1 MVESHP
7 PQPFRSFST
16 NSSISLNS
24 SSNNNNNNNNNTN
37 NGSTQSIS
45 RINSSGPLNLN
56 NFNKQS
62 SPKDHLFFKCEYLK
76 KKLNKIDGML
86 PFMKL
91 AYLNAEKLCEQQSL
105 YLSQEKFNLSMNRL
119 SITSDNSQSSG
130 GNGLHQTN
138 TNSSSGNTTFNSN
151 STNNSE
157 SLLTYTAGVLPSNI
171 NVDPATQLWKLF
183 QQGAPLCLIFNYISP
198 DHKISVVSSDDLR
211 ICKKSVYDFI
221 IAMKLNLKIE
231 DDELF
236 TISNVYSD
244 NTNDL
249 IKIVDVITKILNT
262 HSLSRKNSVS
272 DLTTNVNQEEEINLD
287 VTITDERSKVFREI
301 IETERKYVQDLELL
315 IKYRN
320 ELIEAELLSSEQ
332 IHTLFPNLNEIV
344 DFQRKFLNGLECN
357 INVPIKNQRIGSVF
371 IHASLGPFKAYEPWT
386 IGQLTAIDLINKE
399 IINLKKSSILID
411 PGFELQSYIL
421 KPIQRLCKYPLLLT
435 ELIKTSPESSTTNK
449 QDNNETS
456 SFKELIMAR
465 SAMKEVANQVNEAQR
480 RAENVEYLNKLMERV
495 NNWRGF
501 NLRDQGELLYH
512 GIVGVKDSDT
522 EKEYVAYLFEKI
534 IFFFVDLDKLNSEK
548 ENAKSEKRK
557 FGSRKKSNANI
568 TQSTSNLLESI
579 NGKNDKSPLELKGRV
594 YIQEIYNI
602 SASASTSS
610 SSSSSSMLNQGYTLI
625 ISWSGKKESG
635 SFTLKYR
642 TEEMRNQWETCLRN
656 LKTNEMN
663 NHINKKLRDS
673 QSSTNTND
681 SSIYDYI
688 GNVSDSLNTFQQQQ
702 QQPPTNNN
710 EQRSSNGSRHHS
722 SSSTFSMM
730 RNNSRSKSAGSIGG
744 IDTST
749 SRLSSS
755 STTSTTPL
763 SSSLSQQSQPP
774 QKLPFF
780 EISIKLIYNN
790 YNLQQ
795 DLLVNSYIT
804 FNELYLKINKII
816 NTSLS
821 EENSIIINKLRY
833 KDEDGDFVVL
843 DSQDDWSLALD
854 ELNDDKNLSIF
865 VI

>member
-1 MVESHP
+1 MVENHP

-16 NSSISLNS
+16 SSSLSLNS
-24 SSNNNNNNNNNTN
+24 SLNNNNNNNTT
-37 NGSTQSIS
+37 SSSSIS

-76 KKLNKIDGML
+76 RKLSKIDGML

-105 YLSQEKFNLSMNRL
+105 YLSQEKFKLSMNRL
-119 SITSDNSQSSG
+119 SISSENSQNS

-138 TNSSSGNTTFNSN
+138 TNNSSSNNTYNSN
-151 STNNSE
+151 NTNNSE

-198 DHKISVVSSDDLR
+198 DHQISIISSDDLR
-211 ICKKSVYDFI
+211 ICKKSVYEFI

-231 DDELF
+231 DDDLF

-244 NTNDL
+244 NTHDL
-249 IKIVDVITKILNT
+249 LKIVDVITKLLDKY
-262 HSLSRKNSVS
+262 SLSRKNSVS
-272 DLTTNVNQEEEINLD
+272 DLSTGDEKNDENLINLD
-287 VTITDERSKVFREI
+287 VSITDERSKVFREI

-315 IKYRN
+315 TRYRD
-320 ELIEAELLSSEQ
+320 ELNDAELLSSEQ

-357 INVPIKNQRIGSVF
+357 INVPIKYQRIGSIF
-371 IHASLGPFKAYEPWT
+371 IHASMGPFKAYEPWT
-386 IGQLTAIDLINKE
+386 IGQLTAIDLIGKE
-399 IINLKKSSILID
+399 ATNLKKSSILID

-421 KPIQRLCKYPLLLT
+421 KPIQRLCKYPLLLN
-435 ELIKTSPESSTTNK
+435 ELIKTSPESS
-449 QDNNETS
+449 QQPQQQQQEESS
-456 SFKELIMAR
+456 SFNELLMAR

-480 RAENVEYLNKLMERV
+480 RAENVEYLNKLLERV
-495 NNWRGF
+495 SNWRGF

-534 IFFFVDLDKLNSEK
+534 IFFFIDLDKLNNEK
-548 ENAKSEKRK
+548 ENKSEKRK

-594 YIQEIYNI
+594 YISEIYNI
-602 SASASTSS
+602 SASSS
-610 SSSSSSMLNQGYTLI
+610 SINQGYTLI

-642 TEEMRNQWETCLRN
+642 TEEMRNQWEQCLRN

-688 GNVSDSLNTFQQQQ
+688 GNSTDSPTNFQNQSNNN
-702 QQPPTNNN
+702 NNN
-710 EQRSSNGSRHHS
+710 EHRSSNGSRHHS

-730 RNNSRSKSAGSIGG
+730 RNNSRSKSGSVG
-744 IDTST
+744 DTSN

-763 SSSLSQQSQPP
+763 SSSIHNHQHQQQH
-774 QKLPFF
+774 QQQLKLPLFD
-780 EISIKLIYNN
+780 IQIKLIYNN
-790 YNLQQ
+790 SHLQQ
-795 DLLVNSYIT
+795 DLVVNSHIS
-804 FNELYLKINKII
+804 FNELYIKITNKII
-816 NTSLS
+816 NSNLV
-821 EENSIIINKLRY
+821 NDDILVNKLRY

-843 DSQDDWSLALD
+843 DSNDDWSLAID
-854 ELNDDKNLSIF
+854 ELNDDHNLTIWIS
-865 VI
+865 